1 MPTPVI
7 PMRIPPHDDHRQP
20 LSPPRF
26 RLRTLMWGVA
36 GLCVLLAILTSLDA
50 YGMFAAVLFVL
61 AVVAHV
67 VGARMGHLLRDSGQ
81 QVTRNSPGA
90 AERFRSVQ
98 PQEFAP
104 ATTLSQRRRPGRL
117 ILILTITWTALGALG
132 GTLLMLVLNGRDANV
147 LNVVSGAAAFSVLG
161 AIWGFALAAFMQE
174 MLSALV
180 QALRSK

>member
-1 MPTPVI
+1 
-7 PMRIPPHDDHRQP
+7 
-20 LSPPRF
+20 
-26 RLRTLMWGVA
+26 MWSVA

-50 YGMFAAVLFVL
+50 YGMFAAILFVL
-61 AVVAHV
+61 AVVGHV

-81 QVTRNSPGA
+81 QVTRRSPDA

-104 ATTLSQRRRPGRL
+104 TTTLSQRRKPGRL
-117 ILILTITWTALGALG
+117 ILVLTITWAVLGALG
-132 GTLLMLVLNGRDANV
+132 GALLMLVLNGREANV
-147 LNVVSGAAAFSVLG
+147 LNVVSGAVAFSVLG